1 MTVALRGIA
10 LTDLET
16 IFEFERDPA
25 SVWMA
30 AFTPDD
36 PNDREQFDAHW
47 DRILANPA
55 VIMKAIEADGA
66 LVGTIG
72 SFVMDG
78 DREVTYWIGREH
90 WGRGYASAA
99 LALLLDE
106 ITERPLWA
114 RAVDDNAGSLR
125 VLEKSGFQV
134 VDDNVDHA
142 PGRGSTVRELILR
155 LDAADPR
162 PDAT

>member
-10 LTDLET
+10 LTDLDS

-25 SVWMA
+25 SVRMA

-36 PNDREQFDAHW
+36 PNDRERFDAHW
-47 DRILANPA
+47 SRILANPD
-55 VIMKAIEADGA
+55 VIMRAIEADGT

-72 SFVMDG
+72 SFVMEG
-78 DREVTYWIGREH
+78 DREVTYWIAREH
-90 WGRGYASAA
+90 WGRGYASTA

-114 RAVDDNAGSLR
+114 RAVDDNAASLR
-125 VLEKSGFQV
+125 VLEKAGFRV
-134 VDDNVDHA
+134 VDDNVDYA
-142 PGRGSTVRELILR
+142 PGRAATVRELILR
-155 LDAADPR
+155 LDTDPLR
-162 PDAT
+162 PDVT

>member
-1 MTVALRGIA
+1 MTVTLRGIA
-10 LTDLET
+10 LTDLDT

-36 PNDREQFDAHW
+36 PNDRERFDEHW
-47 DRILANPA
+47 SRILAKPD
-55 VIMKAIEADGA
+55 VIMRAIEADGT

-99 LALLLDE
+99 LAMLLDE
-106 ITERPLWA
+106 VTERPLWA
-114 RAVDDNAGSLR
+114 RAVDDNAASRR
-125 VLEKSGFQV
+125 VLEKAGFRV

-142 PGRGSTVRELILR
+142 PGRGSAVRELILR
-155 LDAADPR
+155 LDAGDPR
-162 PDAT
+162 REAT